1 MRFVFVSF
9 LILNTL
15 FVDAAIRATFDYKQ
29 FLIPGEGVFL
39 ETHLNFQGKSLEW
52 ISVDDKT
59 NTATVQAT
67 LVVYSGDQ
75 VVDFRKVK
83 INASPTPL
91 GVTSDFIDIQ
101 RFLLPA
107 GNYTLEVVLIDLND
121 PNLEE
126 AKFTSPIQIS
136 LALDQP
142 EISSI
147 TFVEA
152 YMKSTE
158 PNELTKSGLDILPLI
173 SDYFP
178 EQANKL
184 VFYAE
189 VYNSGLALQG
199 ADKYLLTYAIWNDQ
213 GEIPATRKYM
223 RKDIAQVTPLLETV
237 DITAIPSGSYQ
248 LVIEMRSPSNEELA
262 SESIAF
268 TRRAP
273 LSLATLNQ
281 GDNYVAQPGLAFQ
294 NPDSM
299 SSYVS
304 WLYPIAQNNERNTIN
319 AQVQAGDQ
327 EILQT
332 YFLSF
337 WNERA
342 PEDPIGA
349 WLKYVR
355 EVWYVNRKY
364 KTPIVDGYRSDRGR
378 VFLQYG
384 RPNTIVERHNQT
396 NLFPYEIWH
405 YYKIERFNDK
415 RFLFYSRSVVNYDF
429 DLLHS
434 DMLGEVQNH
443 DWPTMMR
450 TKNND
455 LRPSDS
461 ALNRMNPRDTYSF
474 DELEDLFYNPR

>member
-1 MRFVFVSF
+1 MRFAILFT
-9 LILNTL
+9 LIFNAL
-15 FVDAAIRATFDYKQ
+15 FAQAAIRASFDYKQ
-29 FLIPGEGVFL
+29 FIIPGEGVFL

-52 ISVDDKT
+52 VAAEQDM
-59 NTATVQAT
+59 NTASVQAT
-67 LVVYSGDQ
+67 LVVYDGDR

-83 INASPTPL
+83 INASPTPT
-91 GVTSDFIDIQ
+91 GVVSDFIDIQ
-101 RFLLPA
+101 RFVLPK
-107 GNYTLEVVLIDLND
+107 GNYILEIALVDLND

-126 AKFTSPIQIS
+126 AKFSRPVEIT
-136 LALDQP
+136 LALEQP
-142 EISSI
+142 AVSSI

-152 YMKSTE
+152 YAKSTQIT
-158 PNELTKSGLDILPLI
+158 ELTKSGLDILPLI

-178 EQANKL
+178 EESNKL

-189 VYNSGLALQG
+189 AYYSNVAVREG
-199 ADKYLLTYAIWNDQ
+199 DKYLLTYSIWNDQ
-213 GEIPATRKYM
+213 GEVPGTRKYM
-223 RKDIAQVTPLLETV
+223 RKDLAPATPIIETV
-237 DITAIPSGSYQ
+237 DISAIPSGRYQ
-248 LVIEMRSPSNEELA
+248 LVVEMRTPSNEEFA

-281 GDNYVAQPGLAFQ
+281 GDSYVAQPGLAFQ

-299 SSYVS
+299 SAYVS
-304 WLYPIAQNNERNTIN
+304 WLHPIAQNNERNTILS
-319 AQVQAGDQ
+319 QVQAGDQ
-327 EILQT
+327 EVLQT

-349 WLKYVR
+349 WLKYVK

-364 KTPIVDGYRSDRGR
+364 KTPVLDGYRTDRGR

-384 RPNTIVERHNQT
+384 RPNTIVERHNQV
-396 NLFPYEIWH
+396 NVFPYEIWH

-415 RFLFYSRSVVNYDF
+415 RFLFYSRNVVNYDF

-434 DMLGEVQNH
+434 DMLGEIQNH
-443 DWPTMMR
+443 DWPTLMR

-461 ALNRMNPRDTYSF
+461 AINRMNPRDTYSF